1 VAALKV
7 DGLDVFWWVLLT
19 AGTICFPIAVF
30 TFFCLRQRW
39 KIQKIENEYLYADPS
54 KKKNIERG
62 FLGPYAES
70 KESINEPRANKV
82 PEIVVQ
88 PYGASNKVRFRD
100 DPSAAQDSSN
110 NYSQEAANQ
119 LPALMAPT
127 GLDGDEGSQAAD
139 LRGLKNAVNF
149 FGKNLAN
156 KKQQSFSNRS
166 NFSGPQSSRYVHNPM
181 LQESVDAQNDVYSS
195 ADTSDQPIVYSL
207 ASSQPQGGVQATLSQ
222 ANNLVPDNIY
232 SQVVAQN
239 RASNLHNSAEYEEQ
253 PVYMNTAQID
263 SQYDQYGQQQQPPRG
278 RNASNW
284 DDSSV

>member
-1 VAALKV
+1 M

-70 KESINEPRANKV
+70 KESINEPRATKV
-82 PEIVVQ
+82 PDIVVQ

-100 DPSAAQDSSN
+100 DTSADSPNN
-110 NYSQEAANQ
+110 NYSQEVANQ

-127 GLDGDEGSQAAD
+127 GLDGDDFEGSQAAD

-156 KKQQSFSNRS
+156 KKQQQSFSNRS
-166 NFSGPQSSRYVHNPM
+166 NGPQSSRYVQNPM
-181 LQESVDAQNDVYSS
+181 LQESVDGVYSS

-232 SQVVAQN
+232 SQVVPQN
-239 RASNLHNSAEYEEQ
+239 RASNLQNSGEYEEQ

-263 SQYDQYGQQQQPPRG
+263 SQYDQYGQQQQQPPRG